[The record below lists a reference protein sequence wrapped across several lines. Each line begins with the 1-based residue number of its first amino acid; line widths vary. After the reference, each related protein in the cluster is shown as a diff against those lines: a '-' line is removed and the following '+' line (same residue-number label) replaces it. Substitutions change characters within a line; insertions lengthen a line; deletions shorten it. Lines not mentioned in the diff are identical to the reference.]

1 MNKFKR
7 IFSLSFKHLLN
18 SPSVYVFF
26 FICLLVNLLMAI
38 IIPSV
43 IGHDNRDHWRFDDQS
58 SITVFTVITVYA
70 SMIGESNANPEE
82 RIFILTRPV
91 KRSTYFWSKICCT
104 LIVTTTLFLCIFI
117 IWLISYLAIAKS
129 EFVGTAGY
137 KYFPQAMLAVFILAS
152 MGAFVGTSLRYYLR
166 NRVTSLIL
174 MFSVLLVFLLF
185 SIVYKTSKG
194 EPDKTYY
201 LIMYTVLPL
210 VVFIPITSILTRV
223 GFALNKR
230 DDIKI

>member
-1 MNKFKR
+1 
-7 IFSLSFKHLLN
+7 
-18 SPSVYVFF
+18 
-26 FICLLVNLLMAI
+26 
-38 IIPSV
+38 
-43 IGHDNRDHWRFDDQS
+43 
-58 SITVFTVITVYA
+58 
-70 SMIGESNANPEE
+70 
-82 RIFILTRPV
+82 
-91 KRSTYFWSKICCT
+91 
-104 LIVTTTLFLCIFI
+104 
-117 IWLISYLAIAKS
+117 
-129 EFVGTAGY
+129 
-137 KYFPQAMLAVFILAS
+137 MLAVFILAS